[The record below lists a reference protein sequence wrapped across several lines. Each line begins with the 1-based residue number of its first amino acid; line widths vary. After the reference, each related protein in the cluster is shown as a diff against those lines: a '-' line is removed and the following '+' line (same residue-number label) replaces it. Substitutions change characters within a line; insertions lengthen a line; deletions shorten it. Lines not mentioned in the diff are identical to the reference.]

1 MGWYAY
7 SFRYPMKLKSL
18 LMLPLLFLLNLSV
31 FAYEPGSE
39 VEMNALNITIN
50 DTSQAYHSLLQAPY
64 RFFDS
69 GGESSNYSNNENQ
82 YITFDAGSG
91 NFVWIN
97 IKNFN
102 TENSYDR
109 LNILASNTTSASDF
123 IALSNV
129 TAPELIQ
136 HLPTSYITGPSNDDV
151 WLDRWYRINTQYV
164 RFNFTSDSSITKY
177 GWDIYLTAVPEPS
190 SYALLLG
197 GLALGLVA
205 LRRR

>member
-1 MGWYAY
+1 
-7 SFRYPMKLKSL
+7 
-18 LMLPLLFLLNLSV
+18 MLPLLFVLNLSV

-39 VEMNALNITIN
+39 VEMYATEIKIN
-50 DTSQAYHSLLQAPY
+50 DNSSDIYHDLLERSY
-64 RFFDS
+64 RFFDT
-69 GGESSNYSNNENQ
+69 GGESSEYDNYEDE

-97 IKNFN
+97 IKNHDV
-102 TENSYDR
+102 ENNFDR
-109 LNILASNTTSASDF
+109 LYILASNTGYDF
-123 IALSNV
+123 LNLSNV
-129 TAPELIQ
+129 TAPKLSQ
-136 HLPTSYITGPSNDDV
+136 DLPTSYISGTSYNLQ
-151 WLDRWYRINTQYV
+151 LDTWYKINTQYV
-164 RFNFTSDSSITKY
+164 RFNFTSDSSVTKD